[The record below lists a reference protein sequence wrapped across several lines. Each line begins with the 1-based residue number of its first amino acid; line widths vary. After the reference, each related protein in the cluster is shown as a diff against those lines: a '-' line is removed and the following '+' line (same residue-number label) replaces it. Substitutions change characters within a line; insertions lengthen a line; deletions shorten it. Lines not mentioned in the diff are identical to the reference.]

1 MCRVLKEHKKTILAA
16 AVFVLLALLMW
27 LRQAADSQNDI
38 LVREEPGGSVRQ
50 EQITYQTGDGVTQEL
65 ELEVHPQECSEKE
78 AEEYVRKAAALWE
91 QEYLGENDSES
102 EVYQVLKLP
111 DKMMDGRVTVSYE
124 SSDYDILQE
133 DGSIVWEQV
142 PDEGTLVELQATFT
156 CQKYTQTEIRSLQV
170 VLPPKESRA
179 WLQIQVARAMEKA
192 EQSSRKETK
201 IQLPEQVDGISISWM
216 KPQSKDWAVMLL
228 VGAVFVIALEW
239 RKKERKRQAEK
250 QRQRKLRREYPQLVE
265 QLALLIGSGM
275 TIRRAWERIL
285 WMEQRMQKAHGDQG
299 HLFRTE
305 MQRTHQEIQKGC
317 GEKEAYE
324 RFGQRIG
331 MPEYRRLA
339 SLLARNL
346 EKGTRDLC
354 ELLSAES
361 QEAWENRKFQAKKL
375 GEEAGMKLLFPM
387 LLLFVLILII
397 LLYPAVNKFG

>member
-1 MCRVLKEHKKTILAA
+1 
-16 AVFVLLALLMW
+16 
-27 LRQAADSQNDI
+27 
-38 LVREEPGGSVRQ
+38 
-50 EQITYQTGDGVTQEL
+50 
-65 ELEVHPQECSEKE
+65 
-78 AEEYVRKAAALWE
+78 
-91 QEYLGENDSES
+91 
-102 EVYQVLKLP
+102 
-111 DKMMDGRVTVSYE
+111 MDG
-124 SSDYDILQE
+124 
-133 DGSIVWEQV
+133 
-142 PDEGTLVELQATFT
+142 
-156 CQKYTQTEIRSLQV
+156 TEN
-170 VLPPKESRA
+170 
-179 WLQIQVARAMEKA
+179 A
-192 EQSSRKETK
+192 E
-201 IQLPEQVDGISISWM
+201 
-216 KPQSKDWAVMLL
+216 
-228 VGAVFVIALEW
+228 
-239 RKKERKRQAEK
+239 
-250 QRQRKLRREYPQLVE
+250 
-265 QLALLIGSGM
+265 
-275 TIRRAWERIL
+275 
-285 WMEQRMQKAHGDQG
+285 AHGDQG